1 MSMENNPETLADRVT
16 KIENRNKK
24 VEQDKAWETSYAR
37 KISIAVFTYLSI
49 SLYFLAIK
57 IDKPFIN
64 AVVPT
69 LGFLLSTLSLPWIR
83 KFWEKREKPNT

>member
-1 MSMENNPETLADRVT
+1 METSPDNLSERVLQ
-16 KIENRNKK
+16 IENRNKK
-24 VEQDKAWETSYAR
+24 VELDKAWETSLVR
-37 KISIAVFTYLSI
+37 KASVAIFTYLSI
-49 SLYFLAIK
+49 LLYFLAIK

-83 KFWEKREKPNT
+83 KYWENHRS